1 MDSFNSR
8 FFFISHQITQLSFEC
23 GDSSVMLQMKKMHA
37 FRKNF
42 PTFSIFC
49 CHSSFTSVIL
59 LQSEISPFVSGM
71 NISLNHY
78 IRFNGN
84 IFSCNHHISNW
95 TKKKRSKRA
104 KIDQIF
110 WNNRHTFPFPNGTK
124 QKFGIE
130 RVVRF
135 SGLDYCNLEER
146 KSIQTRRKFCNS
158 KFYYNT

>member
-8 FFFISHQITQLSFEC
+8 FLHFTPNYSIEFRVWWFKCYATNEENACISTIFPDFFHF
-23 GDSSVMLQMKKMHA
+23 
-37 FRKNF
+37 F
-42 PTFSIFC
+42 

-84 IFSCNHHISNW
+84 IFSCNHHRSNW

-110 WNNRHTFPFPNGTK
+110 WNNRHTFPYSNGTK